1 MLQLPSSDIL
11 LTLED
16 DSQNI
21 DFQNTRIWTLS
32 SNKRH
37 HLYNQS
43 IKYNCVRKL
52 ELYDMNLNVFGKGIL
67 PCPNLKVLKLSQTL
81 STKCFLLDCMSIFKP
96 SPEELILENVAGIKE
111 EIIDY
116 MLHECPSLEKLTL
129 RDCWNHQRDSR

>member
-43 IKYNCVRKL
+43 INYNYVQKV

-67 PCPNLKVLKLSQTL
+67 PCPNLEVLKLSQTL
-81 STKCFLLDCMSIFKP
+81 STKCFLLDCMSIFKL
-96 SPEELILENVAGIKE
+96 SPKELILENVAGINK
-111 EIIDY
+111 EIINY
-116 MLHECPSLEKLTL
+116 MSHECPSLEKLTL